1 MQQSPQDM
9 QQISIFEEDLSTK
22 DLFASV
28 GIITTLEGTEATY
41 DTINGTD
48 IFANGL
54 RATKLATPNAAINT
68 GIVTTLIVPYETQ
81 TLELKDGQELVLR
94 ILV

>member
-1 MQQSPQDM
+1 MQQSPQDCSTDFY
-9 QQISIFEEDLSTK
+9 ISEDLSTK
-22 DLFASV
+22 DLFANV

-54 RATKLATPNAAINT
+54 RATKLATPNAAVNT
-68 GIVTTLIVPYETQ
+68 GIVTLIVP
-81 TLELKDGQELVLR
+81 
-94 ILV
+94 